1 MRFAIGLIGSVV
13 MTVIFERLFNAKNS
27 ASEWLVKQITNCGQN
42 TLSIYLLQGFFVEW
56 LFIRVISV
64 LNGII
69 GYNIFVSNL
78 VVLGWI
84 IAPASAFITMMVLN
98 CVIEILKKTPK
109 IGKCLFGFKLINAKK
124 K

>member
-1 MRFAIGLIGSVV
+1 

-27 ASEWLVKQITNCGQN
+27 VPEWLVKQITNCGQN

-56 LFIRVISV
+56 IFIRVISV

-78 VVLGWI
+78 FVLGWI
-84 IAPASAFITMMVLN
+84 IAPASPLLTMISLN

-124 K
+124 KKQ